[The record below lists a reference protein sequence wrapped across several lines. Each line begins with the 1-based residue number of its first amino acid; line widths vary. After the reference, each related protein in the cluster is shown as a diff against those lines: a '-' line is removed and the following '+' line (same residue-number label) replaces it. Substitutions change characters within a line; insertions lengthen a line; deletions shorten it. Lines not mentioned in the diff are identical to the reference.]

1 MCMPAIAESDWPV
14 GSVVPLLFVPEGE
27 LVLLRVEVPV
37 VDLTVVKVVGVGRV
51 VVVVRA
57 VVDGRTLVTVV
68 FPEGVGTADVV
79 APANVRQSV
88 SMHMTCKGMRGGNVP
103 APHAVAE
110 RAVKV
115 DSSAGQLFTRQ
126 AVTASVKTWLLQ
138 TQVRSALEGDNRG
151 SMSGNIGGGG
161 GGSLAC
167 VPSHPIEHCIDE
179 ENKLT
184 YRMQRRQRPLRCSQ

>member
-37 VDLTVVKVVGVGRV
+37 VDLTVVKVVGVGRA

-79 APANVRQSV
+79 A
-88 SMHMTCKGMRGGNVP
+88 P

-138 TQVRSALEGDNRG
+138 TQVRSALSHVATPEASEMQSMIHWETSKEG
-151 SMSGNIGGGG
+151 
-161 GGSLAC
+161 A
-167 VPSHPIEHCIDE
+167 VPSAVVVLVPSCATT
-179 ENKLT
+179 KLERKRT
-184 YRMQRRQRPLRCSQ
+184 AKMNSFGANIMIAQSES